1 MSWEEPASAP
11 PGTTTVSR
19 RHTQHTEI
27 SPQAQRAAATEEE
40 AHALIA
46 LPPVCCAGAVW
57 KSSFTFN
64 NLTAVSAMCRATYA
78 FAPLVPSCG
87 AGLKCFPQDSS
98 TYLQFSVFPS
108 CPACPLPITL
118 RG

>member
-1 MSWEEPASAP
+1 MPD
-11 PGTTTVSR
+11 TMTVSCSAQ
-19 RHTQHTEI
+19 QHTGRSSERGGGG
-27 SPQAQRAAATEEE
+27 SRCAAS
-40 AHALIA
+40 
-46 LPPVCCAGAVW
+46 VQCAAAVW

-98 TYLQFSVFPS
+98 TYLQFAVFPS
-108 CPACPLPITL
+108 CPACPLPINL
-118 RG
+118 IA